1 VTDEAT
7 QALAPRQ
14 SGEEQGDKLAVL
26 NAIALW
32 ADSCTL
38 PDAGRREDLLRDK
51 RRAVETFFAFVGKHP
66 GDVTPQDVK
75 RWQGSLT
82 GKGLRQNTVYVRTSF
97 LSSFYEWL
105 MRDPALGP
113 HIARNPVERAR
124 PRAPKAY
131 QTESVKSLTD
141 KELNSLLAVVAERA
155 AGKDIVGKRDYALLL
170 LFVATGMRRAEILSL
185 RGRDLRLNDG
195 LVITSRVKG
204 GTYVGREVAD
214 PQVRRALLDYL
225 SAAGRLHV
233 LKTDAPVWTRHD
245 RAGGPGDALS
255 SHCYVKNLKKYARAA
270 GLDGFHLHQTR
281 HTFARIVAE
290 ETGSI
295 VETQDALN
303 HSNPS
308 TTRVYVQRIAVKR
321 DRHGALVMRRF
332 AGAGARA
339 AGNQNEASGEGA
351 TE

>member
-7 QALAPRQ
+7 QALVPGL
-14 SGEEQGDKLAVL
+14 SGAEQDDMPAVL
-26 NAIALW
+26 NAVCLW

-51 RRAVETFFAFVGKHP
+51 RRAVEAFFSFTGKHP
-66 GDVTPQDVK
+66 GDITAQDVK
-75 RWQGSLT
+75 RWQESLA
-82 GKGLRQNTVYVRTSF
+82 GKGLRPNTVYVRTSF

-105 MRDPALGP
+105 MRDPALGR

-141 KELNSLLAVVAERA
+141 DELNRLLAVVAKRA
-155 AGKDIVGKRDYALLL
+155 ASGDVVGKRDYALLL
-170 LFVATGMRRAEILSL
+170 LFVATGMRRAEILGL

-204 GTYVGREVAD
+204 GNYAGREVAD
-214 PQVRRALLDYL
+214 PRVRRALVDYL
-225 SAAGRLHV
+225 SSAGRLHV

-245 RAGGPGDALS
+245 RAGGPGEALS
-255 SHCYVKNLKKYARAA
+255 SHCYVKNLKKYARTA
-270 GLDGFHLHQTR
+270 GLDNFHLHQTR

-321 DRHGALVMRRF
+321 DRHGTLVMQRV
-332 AGAGARA
+332 ASVEEA
-339 AGNQNEASGEGA
+339 AGSRDGEG
-351 TE
+351 